1 MLEKSIVGDGD
12 ESSGCDACSSST
24 HVRIGESQNSIT
36 DWDKFVGASGSFV
49 PGTPENK
56 TKR

>member
-1 MLEKSIVGDGD
+1 MLEKSIEGDGG
-12 ESSGCDACSSST
+12 ESSYCEVRKSST
-24 HVRIGESQNSIT
+24 PVRVGESQSSIP

-56 TKR
+56 MKR